1 MEAVGLSEAAVR
13 AFAGAYAALRRGAT
27 GLMAETEIEPAGGL
41 PRAAD
46 LAPSS
51 HPDLLAQTVVI
62 KLNGGLGTGMGL
74 EKAKSLLPVRGRDT
88 FLDLIA
94 RQVLRLRA
102 RTGGT
107 APRFLLMN
115 SFSTSEDTRAHLAA
129 HQPGLGDP
137 AGLELMQNR
146 VPKVLA
152 SDFSPLHWPAQPD
165 LEWCPP
171 GHGDIYACLL
181 GSGWLDRLLAEGVRY
196 AFVSNADNLGATLDE
211 TLLGW
216 FASSGQAF
224 AMEVTR
230 RTAADR
236 KGGHLARRRSDG
248 RLLLRESAQCPK
260 DDEAAFQDIDRH
272 QFFNTNN
279 LWIRLDRLRDETDP
293 AILEATGA
301 QVYIGGSQAITQ
313 DFTTVLTDAL
323 PLFLAVVIVLGLDRL
338 RDELRRHHGLI
349 PLPIIIN
356 KKTADPRDPA
366 TPAVLQLET
375 AMGAAIECFPDAG
388 AIDVPRTRF
397 APVKTTADLLAVR
410 SDAYLLTDDLRLVLD
425 PSRHGQPPRIEL
437 DPSCKLVDGLDAAFP
452 HGSPSLRECRSL
464 TLRGRF
470 VVDPAAVFQGDVT
483 LVNEAA
489 EARYLPAG
497 VYA

>member
-1 MEAVGLSEAAVR
+1 MTPSTSEIDAAFAPFRDKMRAVGLPDAAIR
-13 AFAGAYAALRRGAT
+13 AFASGYAALRRGAT
-27 GLMAETEIEPAGGL
+27 GLIPETDLEPARDL

-46 LAPSS
+46 LAPAS

-62 KLNGGLGTGMGL
+62 KLNGGLGTSMGL

-94 RQVLRLRA
+94 RQVLQLRA

-107 APRFLLMN
+107 APHFLLMN
-115 SFSTSEDTRAHLAA
+115 SFSTSDDTRAHLAA
-129 HQPGLGDP
+129 HQPALGDP

-152 SDFSPLHWPAQPD
+152 SDFSPLSWPAHPD

-181 GSGWLDRLLAEGVRY
+181 GSGWLDRLLSEGVCY

-260 DDEAAFQDIDRH
+260 EDEGAFQDIDRH

-279 LWIRLDRLRDETDP
+279 LWIRLDRLRDE
-293 AILEATGA
+293 LE
-301 QVYIGGSQAITQ
+301 
-313 DFTTVLTDAL
+313 
-323 PLFLAVVIVLGLDRL
+323 
-338 RDELRRHHGLI
+338 RHHGLI

-356 KKTADPRDPA
+356 KKTADPRDPSS
-366 TPAVLQLET
+366 PAVLQLET

-410 SDAYLLTDDLRLVLD
+410 SDAYILTDDLRLELHPD
-425 PSRHGQPPRIEL
+425 RNGQPPRIEL
-437 DPSCKLVDGLDAAFP
+437 DSSCKLVDGLDATFP
-452 HGSPSLRECRSL
+452 HGSPSLRQCHSL
-464 TLRGRF
+464 SLKGRF
-470 VVDPAAVFQGDVT
+470 IVEPEAVFQGDVT
-483 LVNEAA
+483 LVNDSSEP
-489 EARYLPAG
+489 RQVSAG
-497 VYA
+497 MYA

>member
-1 MEAVGLSEAAVR
+1 MIQSTPESEAAFAAYRSKMQTVGLSEAAIH
-13 AFAGAYAALRRGAT
+13 AFQASYAALRSGAT
-27 GLMAETEIEPAGGL
+27 GLIPESEIDPVRGL

-46 LAPSS
+46 LAEASAGR
-51 HPDLLAQTVVI
+51 LLGETVVI

-74 EKAKSLLPVRGRDT
+74 EKAKSLLPVRGEDT

-94 RQVLRLRA
+94 RQLRRLRERSA
-102 RTGGT
+102 GV

-129 HQPGLGDP
+129 HHPELGDP
-137 AGLELMQNR
+137 AGVELMQNR

-152 SDFSPLHWPAQPD
+152 SDFSPLEWPVQPD

-181 GSGWLDRLLAEGVRY
+181 GSGWLERLLADGVRY
-196 AFVSNADNLGATLDE
+196 AFVSNSDNLGATLDE
-211 TLLGW
+211 TLLSW
-216 FASSGQAF
+216 FAGSGEAF

-236 KGGHLARRRSDG
+236 KGGHLARRTSDG

-260 DDEAAFQDIDRH
+260 EDEQAFQDVDRH

-279 LWIRLDRLRDETDP
+279 LWIRLDRLREE
-293 AILEATGA
+293 LE
-301 QVYIGGSQAITQ
+301 
-313 DFTTVLTDAL
+313 
-323 PLFLAVVIVLGLDRL
+323 
-338 RDELRRHHGLI
+338 RHDGLI

-356 KKTADPRDPA
+356 RKSADPRDPA
-366 TPAVLQLET
+366 TPAVIQLET
-375 AMGAAIECFPDAG
+375 AMGAAIECFADAG

-410 SDAYLLTDDLRLVLD
+410 SDAYVLTEDLRLELHAD
-425 PSRHGQPPRIEL
+425 RAGQPPHINL
-437 DPSCKLVDGLDAAFP
+437 DSSCKLVDGLDATFP
-452 HGSPSLRECRSL
+452 GGSPSLLQCRSL

-470 VVDPAAVFQGDVT
+470 VVDPGAVFRGDVT
-483 LVNEAA
+483 LVNDSPEP
-489 EARYLPAG
+489 RKIPAG
-497 VYA
+497 VYE